1 MSRNIY
7 LGADIQRPVNAALA
21 AQAAPGSTP
30 ESVAVA
36 LANATHV
43 TRAIVDE
50 TDFTVRAGLLAD
62 EIVATEPD
70 LVGLQEVAWWRHG
83 PLQLQRE
90 LLGVPNAETTDYDF
104 LEILLDALAERGAAY
119 EAVSIAPRADVEA
132 PSFTGTGS
140 LDARDVRLTM
150 RDVVLMHV
158 EDGLSALDEG
168 QDVFRR
174 NLQVP
179 LLGRT
184 INFDRGYQWVDVRA
198 GAKRLRF
205 VNSHFEAF
213 SSDIAFAQA
222 AQLLDEAVAED
233 RTTIF
238 VCDCNSD
245 PLNSSIKVG
254 IDQLPHKAAYELI
267 TGTGNYPGE
276 SDFTDEWL
284 EWAPAEEGWTSG
296 LSELVDDATGAGFDH
311 RIDMVFA
318 RTATVTRSPS
328 TAVGS
333 PAPTSPPRTR
343 PPASGPPTTAGWCS
357 GSAVCDPLAG
367 VVRCEWVA
375 VGANARPEHTGL
387 PRRTARSHGRARGAV
402 VGRGVDRLAH
412 QPPGEG

>member
-1 MSRNIY
+1 MQLSSVRRALAAVVTAGLVAAPLAVSAPADAGKAGRPGHPPGKPVTVMSRNIY

-30 ESVAVA
+30 QSVAVA

-50 TDFTVRAGLLAD
+50 TDFPVRAGLLAD

-70 LVGLQEVAWWRHG
+70 LIGLQEVAWWRHG
-83 PLQLQRE
+83 PLQVQPE
-90 LLGVPNAETTDYDF
+90 LLGVPNAEITDYDF

-119 EAVSIAPRADVEA
+119 EAVSIAARADVEA

-168 QDVFRR
+168 QAVFDV

-184 INFDRGYQWVDVRA
+184 ISFDRGYQWVDVRS
-198 GAKRLRF
+198 GAKRFRF

-222 AQLLDEAVAED
+222 AQLLDDAVAED

-267 TGTGNYPGE
+267 TGTGSYPDE

-296 LSELVDDATGAGFDH
+296 LSETVDDATGAGFDH

-318 RTATVTRSPS
+318 RTAE
-328 TAVGS
+328 G
-333 PAPTSPPRTR
+333 
-343 PPASGPPTTAGWCS
+343 
-357 GSAVCDPLAG
+357 DPLRVDRGRVTGTDVSTKDPATGLWPSDHGG
-367 VVRCEWVA
+367 VVLRL
-375 VGANARPEHTGL
+375 RGL
-387 PRRTARSHGRARGAV
+387 
-402 VGRGVDRLAH
+402 
-412 QPPGEG
+412 